1 MRSDRPTGED
11 AEYVAQSSS
20 HGHAVRDRMVSREDK
35 NRTAGFLNRR
45 APVSKLA
52 DTRSKTPAAW
62 QLPITQTRMKPPSAP
77 RSWPVI
83 QPVPGFARAT
93 IHDDKSRGTPRRPN
107 GSGSARPSPRFHR
120 QYSDEKLSGGCE
132 RMDDPVHRAH
142 GRKVLET
149 SHRAW
154 RHEPR
159 EDFPSQCGRED
170 RIPAENY
177 NRARAMSGS

>member
-1 MRSDRPTGED
+1 
-11 AEYVAQSSS
+11 
-20 HGHAVRDRMVSREDK
+20 MVSREDK
-35 NRTAGFLNRR
+35 NRTAGHESACARQQARGHALQD
-45 APVSKLA
+45 ACGLA
-52 DTRSKTPAAW
+52 AANHSDKDEAAIGSEELAGDPA
-62 QLPITQTRMKPPSAP
+62 SARVRKGP
-77 RSWPVI
+77 
-83 QPVPGFARAT
+83 
-93 IHDDKSRGTPRRPN
+93 IHDDKPRGTPRRPN

-159 EDFPSQCGRED
+159 EDFPSQCGPED

-177 NRARAMSGS
+177 DRARAMSGS